1 MQVRIKRINEE
12 IKVILENINV
22 ESKDIQHKDN
32 YCSMS
37 RLKHVNRK
45 SIQSTNVPD
54 IEWAI
59 LAGRKG
65 KMFTRKNW
73 LKMINVSWLKSSKK
87 KILSVIQIEKN

>member
-32 YCSMS
+32 YYSMS
-37 RLKHVNRK
+37 RLEHMNRK

-54 IEWAI
+54 IE
-59 LAGRKG
+59 
-65 KMFTRKNW
+65 
-73 LKMINVSWLKSSKK
+73 
-87 KILSVIQIEKN
+87 